1 MDFVYGLILAV
12 FLILAGFSAGCI
24 SEDTPAPAPAAG
36 SLPQPGVLI
45 QTIGQV
51 TGQGI
56 ILQGVPRGTI
66 DTITFTIGL
75 APGTKTADLN
85 GTTIAY
91 ADSVRTELLTPVEG
105 YRGDPPAGY
114 WGIIDSINEMGTRN
128 MRLDYEEQF
137 IIRINPKA
145 PVVPNQVITISVKP
159 KGGKALMIRCVAPSA
174 ITETDNILPGL

>member
-1 MDFVYGLILAV
+1 MNFGYGLILAV
-12 FLILAGFSAGCI
+12 FLVLAGFSAGCI

-36 SLPQPGVLI
+36 NVPQPGVLI
-45 QTIGQV
+45 QATGDV
-51 TGQGI
+51 TGQGV

-75 APGTKTADLN
+75 APGTKTVDLN

-105 YRGDPPAGY
+105 YRGDPPQGY
-114 WGIIDSINEMGTRN
+114 WGIIDSVNEMGTHN
-128 MRLDYEEQF
+128 MRLDYEKQF

-174 ITETDNILPGL
+174 ISETDNILPGL